1 MGLEQRECRGY
12 VGVSVRETE
21 EDIIFTVSDTGNGM
35 SPDAV
40 EILRERIDRKT
51 IDEQQEQ
58 GFGLWNVN
66 QRVKLYYGEAYGI
79 TIESVREKGTNVSVR
94 IHKT

>member
-1 MGLEQRECRGY
+1 
-12 VGVSVRETE
+12 
-21 EDIIFTVSDTGNGM
+21 M

-66 QRVKLYYGEAYGI
+66 QRVKLYYGEAIWDHDRKCSG
-79 TIESVREKGTNVSVR
+79 KGNKCVCAYS
-94 IHKT
+94 